1 MGSFDIID
9 FVVYYIERKLRQLL
23 VSIMELLT
31 LSFYLEV
38 KFSKER
44 QYNVEFLNYDV
55 PKMT

>member
-9 FVVYYIERKLRQLL
+9 FVVYCIERKLRQLL

-44 QYNVEFLNYDV
+44 QYNVEFLNHDV